1 MGNQMNA
8 TIFSTCKNYDL
19 NKKPSLNISELLV
32 DMKNVRRTKDYAVMK
47 IIKNIRIEKH
57 RN

>member
-1 MGNQMNA
+1 MNA

-57 RN
+57 RLA